1 MHKIIG
7 RLFLVGLFLTLMSGL
22 VMADP
27 PSNSNGK
34 EVTSIDSLI
43 GNGEQKKD
51 INQDRGDVKPSEGS
65 DDRLNGENNGETG
78 NLTAVIKDNG
88 DDIGEK
94 KGDLPQPNPSPNPTP
109 PPDPWDTF
117 HTVLLMIGAVLGIIN
132 IIGLIVLGFASNR
145 KSGMPNISDAV
156 STKDLEKINQEI
168 DKLSKTVEK
177 LKPKMGDTESSIEEQ
192 MSYHTER
199 TNPSPAEERNT
210 KSFGHAYA
218 DGEIRGTV
226 TPNSTISG
234 SSGYSSHN
242 VGRNHS
248 TMTEVQQLALDFNA
262 MMDSLATASGLGI
275 RSIKDKFMRD
285 HRAIAFKCVNFE
297 ERVNRPGI
305 PPQFAQCMP
314 SESTLWGVPLSNDR
328 MAVLPSLPAYEMTAH
343 LQGGLKELFESGYR
357 VGSYRNIKVVE
368 PAIVSRDFKVIKKG
382 VLKLS

>member
-34 EVTSIDSLI
+34 EVTGLDSLI

-78 NLTAVIKDNG
+78 NLTVGVKDNG
-88 DDIGEK
+88 GDIGEK
-94 KGDLPQPNPSPNPTP
+94 KGDLPQPNPPQEPVP

-117 HTVLLMIGAVLGIIN
+117 HTVLLMIGVVLGSIST
-132 IIGLIVLGFASNR
+132 IGLIVLRFASNR
-145 KSGMPNISDAV
+145 KSGMTNVSNAV
-156 STKDLEKINQEI
+156 SPEDLEEINQEI
-168 DKLSKTVEK
+168 NKLSKTVEE
-177 LKPKMGDTESSIEEQ
+177 LKQKIKDTESYMKQ
-192 MSYHTER
+192 MPYHTER
-199 TNPSPAEERNT
+199 TNPPPTLERST
-210 KSFGHAYA
+210 KSADHAYS
-218 DGEIRGTV
+218 DGEIRRAV
-226 TPNSTISG
+226 TPNRTTNDSR
-234 SSGYSSHN
+234 GYFSPN
-242 VGRNHS
+242 VGRIS
-248 TMTEVQQLALDFNA
+248 RTMTEEQQLALDFNA

-275 RSIKDKFMRD
+275 RSIKDTFMSD

-297 ERVNRPGI
+297 ERVNHPGI
-305 PPQFAQCMP
+305 PPQFAQCTP

-357 VGSYRNIKVVE
+357 AGSYRNIKVEE
-368 PAIVSRDFKVIKKG
+368 PAIVSRDFKDIKKG

>member
-78 NLTAVIKDNG
+78 NLTVGVKDNG
-88 DDIGEK
+88 GDIGEK
-94 KGDLPQPNPSPNPTP
+94 KGDLSQPNPSQESVP

-117 HTVLLMIGAVLGIIN
+117 HTVLLMIGVVLGSIST
-132 IIGLIVLGFASNR
+132 IGLIVLGFTSNR
-145 KSGMPNISDAV
+145 KSGMPNISNAI
-156 STKDLEKINQEI
+156 SPKDLEKINQEI
-168 DKLSKTVEK
+168 NKLSETVEK
-177 LKPKMGDTESSIEEQ
+177 LKQKMGDTESYINQ
-192 MSYHTER
+192 MHDYTER
-199 TNPSPAEERNT
+199 TNPPSAVERNA
-210 KSFGHAYA
+210 KSVVHARS
-218 DGEIRGTV
+218 DGEIRGAV
-226 TPNSTISG
+226 TPNSTNDSRR
-234 SSGYSSHN
+234 YSSSN
-242 VGRNHS
+242 VDRIPR
-248 TMTEVQQLALDFNA
+248 TMTEEQQLALDFNA

-275 RSIKDKFMRD
+275 RSIKDTFMRD

-357 VGSYRNIKVVE
+357 AGSYRNIKVEE
-368 PAIVSRDFKVIKKG
+368 PAIVSRDFKDIKKG